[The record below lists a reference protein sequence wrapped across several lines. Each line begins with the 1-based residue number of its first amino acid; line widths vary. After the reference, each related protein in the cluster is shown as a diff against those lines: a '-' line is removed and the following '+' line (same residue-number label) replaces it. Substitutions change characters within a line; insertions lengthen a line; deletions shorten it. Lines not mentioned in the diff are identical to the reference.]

1 MDKPLAQEWLD
12 WLLNNEEPIIKQV
25 RDFGYCELEIERK
38 KRTISNQE
46 DYNKLVKEFKE
57 MTQEKTKVL
66 VSYGKIIHDGQPLQK
81 AHEDDAAYD
90 IRANISGIL
99 KPGESMLVPT
109 GIYMALA
116 PGYEFQVRPRSGMAL
131 KNKVTVLN
139 SPGTIDSGYRGECG
153 VILINHG
160 DKAFSFSAGDRI
172 AQGVVS
178 KLPDVELEQVDAL
191 PESAR
196 GTGGFGST
204 GKQ

>member
-1 MDKPLAQEWLD
+1 
-12 WLLNNEEPIIKQV
+12 
-25 RDFGYCELEIERK
+25 
-38 KRTISNQE
+38 
-46 DYNKLVKEFKE
+46 
-57 MTQEKTKVL
+57 MTNAKTKVL

-139 SPGTIDSGYRGECG
+139 SPGTIDSGYRGEFG

-204 GKQ
+204 GRQ